1 MKIEMEMLEA
11 WLQELTPFEKTL
23 KAWYLKYGTLMPQEI
38 FIQRHVELQS
48 VCRKEENPFYRLD
61 ASCRDYEPA
70 EMNKGRT
77 SLNLSQVH
85 WMNEKEH
92 FFIQKHPNYFPE
104 IPSEIN
110 MVSIVYMLQGY
121 GELSLIL
128 EDRTENVCLKP
139 GDLVFLAPGC
149 KVMKKIAEDKAVLIA
164 AGMSEQAFHKSLM
177 ESEGKGVLAGFL
189 AGNICCRDNN
199 SYLIFRTNGD
209 AWVCQLFKRA
219 MLEFAEGS
227 MESYRIVALMMELI
241 FAYVQ
246 KHYGREIILS
256 VEGDSGISRIP
267 AFLHYLQENYRDFSM
282 EKMSKRFHFS
292 TYYLS
297 RMFRRYT
304 GKSIQETL
312 KEIRMTAAEA
322 LLYHTEYEVG
332 EISELVGYRDVSFFI
347 KTFRKEKGMTPLQ
360 YRKRNTR

>member
-1 MKIEMEMLEA
+1 
-11 WLQELTPFEKTL
+11 
-23 KAWYLKYGTLMPQEI
+23 
-38 FIQRHVELQS
+38 
-48 VCRKEENPFYRLD
+48 
-61 ASCRDYEPA
+61 
-70 EMNKGRT
+70 
-77 SLNLSQVH
+77 
-85 WMNEKEH
+85 
-92 FFIQKHPNYFPE
+92 
-104 IPSEIN
+104 
-110 MVSIVYMLQGY
+110 MVSIVYMLQGC

-128 EDRTENVCLKP
+128 EDRTENVCLKT

-149 KVMKKIAEDKAVLIA
+149 KIMKKIAEDKAVLIA

-189 AGNICCRDNN
+189 AGNICRRDNN
-199 SYLIFRTNGD
+199 SYLAFRTNGD

-246 KHYGREIILS
+246 KHYGKEIILS
-256 VEGDSGISRIP
+256 VEGDSGI
-267 AFLHYLQENYRDFSM
+267 
-282 EKMSKRFHFS
+282 
-292 TYYLS
+292 S

-312 KEIRMTAAEA
+312 KEIRMSAAEA
-322 LLYHTEYEVG
+322 LLYHTDYEVG

>member
-23 KAWYLKYGTLMPQEI
+23 KAWHLKYGTLMPQEI

-61 ASCRDYEPA
+61 ASCRDYEQA
-70 EMNKGRT
+70 EMDKGRT

-92 FFIQKHPNYFPE
+92 FFIQKHPNYFPK

-110 MVSIVYMLQGY
+110 MVSIVYMLQGC

-128 EDRTENVCLKP
+128 EDRTENVCLKT

-189 AGNICCRDNN
+189 AGNICRRDNN
-199 SYLIFRTNGD
+199 SYLVFRTNGD

-246 KHYGREIILS
+246 KHYGKEIILS
-256 VEGDSGISRIP
+256 VEGDSGI
-267 AFLHYLQENYRDFSM
+267 
-282 EKMSKRFHFS
+282 
-292 TYYLS
+292 S

-312 KEIRMTAAEA
+312 KEIRMSAAEA
-322 LLYHTEYEVG
+322 LLYHTDYEVG